1 MMNCYVRKREK
12 KCPVAKARDVQG
24 RGKVQDAGGIREVTE
39 LAMEAWELSQGEAGG
54 WQVLEVKVWTKDG
67 LEDKHEPENERPCS
81 PHSVHVRGPYIAPW
95 GQWMAMEDF
104 IQDTDRA

>member
-1 MMNCYVRKREK
+1 MINCFVRKTER
-12 KCPVAKARDVQG
+12 KCWVAKARDVQDQ
-24 RGKVQDAGGIREVTE
+24 GKVQDAGEIREVTE
-39 LAMEAWELSQGEAGG
+39 SAMEAWELSQGEVGA
-54 WQVLEVKVWTKDG
+54 WQVLEVKVLTKDG

-81 PHSVHVRGPYIAPW
+81 PYRVYVCSPYIASW